1 MPHYN
6 SELGLLTEARLLQS
20 DTALIPEISF
30 HQVTAPL
37 ASART
42 FQMAL
47 AFLPEF
53 QTLKDCDGQISVTC
67 RKGGERPSICQ

>member
-6 SELGLLTEARLLQS
+6 SELGLLIEAHLLQS

-30 HQVTAPL
+30 HQVTAL
-37 ASART
+37 LVSART

-47 AFLPEF
+47 AFPPEF
-53 QTLKDCDGQISVTC
+53 QTLKDCDGQISVTL
-67 RKGGERPSICQ
+67 